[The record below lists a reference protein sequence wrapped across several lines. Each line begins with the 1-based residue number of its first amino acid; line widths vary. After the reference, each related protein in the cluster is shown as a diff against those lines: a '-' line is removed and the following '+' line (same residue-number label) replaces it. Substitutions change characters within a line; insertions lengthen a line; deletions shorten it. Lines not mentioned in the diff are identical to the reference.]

1 MAVSAAS
8 AGLSGVQL
16 AGARSGS
23 SSTNGYYQVNNATG
37 EWTWHDTSRIGSG
50 ASSSMK
56 GSSYPVFFDGSPMM
70 ERQYGLPFYT
80 PGGIV
85 NTGPWSQML
94 GENAWL
100 NNAAAAQA
108 AAMGNDYNTQMTHE
122 IMEYNAAEAAKARDW
137 QEMMSNT
144 AHQREVADL
153 KAAGLNPVLSASGGN
168 GAYVGSGV
176 TASASQGSSH
186 APGTDMSVNSSLVQ
200 LLIGV
205 LSAQTQI
212 ANTATN
218 AANNLAVADAYNAV
232 SRESI
237 AAGLVNTKTAANA
250 TLGAAGAN
258 AAATRYAA
266 DIGLQRENVAQDAAL
281 QRLLVTNDFTEYL
294 KQNYPENPM
303 QGVNAF
309 LAGLGIT
316 INDLGES
323 TRAVLDGIL
332 KKLDP
337 NYDYSNYGL
346 RGEGFGSNGTGIGGE
361 KGGVPYRRG

>member
-1 MAVSAAS
+1 MAVSAVTSAMAGNQLS
-8 AGLSGVQL
+8 AGRSAAVPSSGIIWI
-16 AGARSGS
+16 
-23 SSTNGYYQVNNATG
+23 NNATG
-37 EWTWHDTSRIGSG
+37 DRTVYGSG
-50 ASSSMK
+50 SS
-56 GSSYPVFFDGSPMM
+56 GSGTSPVKSSPLLQNYPLM

-85 NTGPWSQML
+85 NTGPWSQMF

-100 NNAAAAQA
+100 NNAAAAA
-108 AAMGNDYNTQMTHE
+108 AAAAGNDYNTQMTHE
-122 IMEYNAAEAAKARDW
+122 VMEYNAAEAAKARDW

-186 APGTDMSVNSSLVQ
+186 AATTDMSTNSSLVQ

-205 LSAQTQI
+205 LSAQTAI

-232 SRESI
+232 SREQI
-237 AAGLVNTKTAANA
+237 KAGILNTKTAAGA

-266 DIGLQRENVAQDAAL
+266 DIGLERENVAQDAAL
-281 QRLLVTNDFTEYL
+281 QRLFVSNEFQEYL
-294 KQNYPENPM
+294 KQNYPENEWAA
-303 QGVNAF
+303 VNAL
-309 LAGLGIT
+309 LAGAGVT
-316 INDLGES
+316 YNDLSEG
-323 TRAVLDGIL
+323 TKNVLNSVITWLFPKDKG
-332 KKLDP
+332 K
-337 NYDYSNYGL
+337 NG
-346 RGEGFGSNGTGIGGE
+346 GSEHGGG
-361 KGGVPYRRG
+361 KF

>member
-8 AGLSGVQL
+8 AAFAGAQLSGVRSPV
-16 AGARSGS
+16 APSSGS
-23 SSTNGYYQVNNATG
+23 VKTIYSLPGGKSSFGVGAGNP
-37 EWTWHDTSRIGSG
+37 G
-50 ASSSMK
+50 ASSLA
-56 GSSYPVFFDGSPMM
+56 SSGFSGQSPSFSDLSRPLM

-100 NNAAAAQA
+100 NNAAAAA
-108 AAMGNDYNTQMTHE
+108 AAAAGNDYNTQMTHE
-122 IMEYNAAEAAKARDW
+122 VMEYNANQAALARDW

-186 APGTDMSVNSSLVQ
+186 AASTDMSVNSSLVQ

-205 LSAQTQI
+205 LSAQTAI

-232 SRESI
+232 SREQI
-237 AAGLVNTKTAANA
+237 QAGILNTKTAAGA

-266 DIGLQRENVAQDAAL
+266 DIGLERENVAQDAAL
-281 QRLLVTNDFTEYL
+281 QRLFVSNEFAEYL
-294 KQNYPENPM
+294 KQNYPEN
-303 QGVNAF
+303 QWAGVNA
-309 LAGLGIT
+309 LMQGLGIT
-316 INDLGES
+316 YGDLGD
-323 TRAVLDGIL
+323 TTKGVLNDVLTFLFPKDKG
-332 KKLDP
+332 KH
-337 NYDYSNYGL
+337 S
-346 RGEGFGSNGTGIGGE
+346 GSEHGGG
-361 KGGVPYRRG
+361 KF